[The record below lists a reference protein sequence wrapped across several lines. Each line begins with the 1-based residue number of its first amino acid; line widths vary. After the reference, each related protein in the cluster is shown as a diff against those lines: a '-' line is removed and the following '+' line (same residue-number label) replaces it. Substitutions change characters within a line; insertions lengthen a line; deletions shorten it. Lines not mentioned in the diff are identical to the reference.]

1 MTSVQLHSNLTHA
14 SLNPEQIQ
22 NPVTGDRMTILCS
35 THDTNGEYVKFQFE
49 LPPGSQGSPLH
60 YHDTITET
68 FEVLSGSLEMEFGES
83 GNIKFL
89 QPGEILQVPP
99 GLQHSFRNASND
111 WVTFISVVR
120 PAGDFE
126 HFLRSL
132 YGLAINGRVNH
143 EGTPTNLLQFA
154 LLIEKADTIV
164 VGLPVFL
171 QKLMIKVLATVARL
185 LRVEQSLAKYK

>member
-14 SLNPEQIQ
+14 SLTPEQIE

-35 THDTNGEYVKFQFE
+35 TDEYVKFQFE

-68 FEVLSGSLEMEFGES
+68 FEVLSGSLEMQFGHS
-83 GNIKFL
+83 GNIKVL
-89 QPGEILQVPP
+89 RPGEILQVPP
-99 GLQHSFRNASND
+99 GLQHSFRNASHD

-132 YGLAINGRVNH
+132 YGLAIDGRVNH

-164 VGLPVFL
+164 VGPPVFL
-171 QKLMIKVLATVARL
+171 QKLMIKFLATVARF

>member
-14 SLNPEQIQ
+14 SFTTEQIE

-35 THDTNGEYVKFQFE
+35 THDSNGEYVKFQFE

-68 FEVLSGSLEMEFGES
+68 FEVLSGSLEMQFGES
-83 GNIKFL
+83 GNIKVL
-89 QPGEILQVPP
+89 RPGEILQVPP
-99 GLQHSFRNASND
+99 GLQHSFRNASED

-132 YGLAINGRVNH
+132 YGLAINGKVNK
-143 EGTPTNLLQFA
+143 EGAPTNLLQFA

-185 LRVEQSLAKYK
+185 LRVEKSLAKYK